1 MGHSAPIEN
10 SCQNTSHKG
19 IRKVIMPPPAPSPLM
34 ENSTGRTQAAP
45 PPPPNF
51 TRGAPMDPEGLQAPA
66 DGIYGALTGFIFT
79 LKIAWKNYTVIRE
92 FGLLGLSS
100 HHTVQIVLFVIFL
113 FMYCIIIVA
122 NSLII
127 LATTTDNKLHTPM
140 YFFLTNLSTV
150 DILFSSSIIP
160 RMLKD
165 LLAAKKTILFG
176 ECVAQMY
183 ISAIMGGTEC
193 FLLALM
199 GFDRYMAI
207 CFPLHYTMIINRAAC
222 IRIAA
227 GTWLSGIIIPAFHVI
242 LLWNVDFCG
251 NNEINHFFCEVPE
264 ILALGCGDVTSV
276 ELAVSIA
283 GIIAFILPVSFIV
296 ITYIK
301 IVRAILNISSSVGR
315 KKTFSTCT
323 SHIIVVTM
331 FYGPAVASYMK
342 PQSKSSPDTD
352 KLFAIFYT
360 IVTPMLNPLVYTL
373 RNKDVKSALKKIS
386 IWLIKLLK

>member
-1 MGHSAPIEN
+1 MLQHKIVSICPHPQSFHLRWPALPSDTGDSDGDDLCPI
-10 SCQNTSHKG
+10 
-19 IRKVIMPPPAPSPLM
+19 AY
-34 ENSTGRTQAAP
+34 
-45 PPPPNF
+45 
-51 TRGAPMDPEGLQAPA
+51 D
-66 DGIYGALTGFIFT
+66 ALTGFIFT
-79 LKIAWKNYTVIRE
+79 LNIAWKNDTVIRE
-92 FGLLGLSS
+92 FVLLGLSS
-100 HHTVQIVLFVIFL
+100 HHIVQIALFVIFL
-113 FMYCIIIVA
+113 IMYCIIIIA
-122 NSLII
+122 NFLII
-127 LATTTDNKLHTPM
+127 LATTTDSKLHTPM
-140 YFFLTNLSTV
+140 YFFLTNLSMV
-150 DILFSSSIIP
+150 DILLSSSIIP

-183 ISAIMGGTEC
+183 IFAIMGGTEC

-227 GTWLSGIIIPAFHVI
+227 GTWLSGIIAPILHVI

-264 ILALGCGDVTSV
+264 ILALGCGDVTSF
-276 ELAVSIA
+276 ELVVSIP
-283 GIIAFILPVSFIV
+283 GIIVFILPVSIIA

-301 IVRAILNISSSVGR
+301 IITAILKISSSVGR
-315 KKTFSTCT
+315 NKTLSTCT

-331 FYGPAVASYMK
+331 FYGSAVVSYMK
-342 PQSKSSPDTD
+342 PKSKSSPDTD

-373 RNKDVKSALKKIS
+373 RNKDVKSALEKIS
-386 IWLIKLLK
+386 VRLIKYLKPDLHPE